1 MARRFSLKVGKIFH
15 DILSIFLKIK
25 TEQQKQL
32 RNLMIQQDQFYLKQ
46 MTTLSS
52 LLMTF
57 TFATLGC
64 RHKPSNLKGLS
75 SCISVALCNFS
86 IHDYT

>member
-1 MARRFSLKVGKIFH
+1 
-15 DILSIFLKIK
+15 
-25 TEQQKQL
+25 
-32 RNLMIQQDQFYLKQ
+32 MIQQDQFYLKQ

-57 TFATLGC
+57 TFTTLGC
-64 RHKPSNLKGLS
+64 RHKPNNLKGLS
-75 SCISVALCNFS
+75 SCISVTLCNFS

>member
-1 MARRFSLKVGKIFH
+1 
-15 DILSIFLKIK
+15 
-25 TEQQKQL
+25 
-32 RNLMIQQDQFYLKQ
+32 MIQQDQFYLKQ

-52 LLMTF
+52 LLMIFTF
-57 TFATLGC
+57 TTLGC

>member
-1 MARRFSLKVGKIFH
+1 MGKIFH

-32 RNLMIQQDQFYLKQ
+32 GNLMIQQDQFYLKQ

-57 TFATLGC
+57 TFTTLGC
-64 RHKPSNLKGLS
+64 CHKPSNLKGLS

>member
-1 MARRFSLKVGKIFH
+1 
-15 DILSIFLKIK
+15 
-25 TEQQKQL
+25 
-32 RNLMIQQDQFYLKQ
+32 MIQQDQFYLKQ

-57 TFATLGC
+57 TFTTLGC
-64 RHKPSNLKGLS
+64 RHKSNNLKGLS
-75 SCISVALCNFS
+75 SCISVTLCNFS

>member
-1 MARRFSLKVGKIFH
+1 M
-15 DILSIFLKIK
+15 IL
-25 TEQQKQL
+25 
-32 RNLMIQQDQFYLKQ
+32 QDQFYLKQ

-57 TFATLGC
+57 TFTTLGC

-86 IHDYT
+86 TMIIHDKMHSSRIREFMGYHNKAFVKEF